1 MHSEFSLLEICFEL
15 LLFSLFVYKLYE
27 LGKAYLIP
35 FLYQTLA
42 QEKNKQTEIL
52 EKEKLLI
59 STHHRLENQ
68 INQQK
73 RTYALLEKKIQ
84 SLHEALQAEKEEL
97 KKEESRRLEQ
107 VKSKRII
114 QEQNLALSHALQSV
128 PFAIQATRDELAH
141 KYLGV
146 WGKQE
151 LTQLLESISKNSL
164 KNKDTHE

>member
-1 MHSEFSLLEICFEL
+1 MHSEFSLLEVCFEL
-15 LLFSLFVYKLYE
+15 LLFSLFAYKLYE

-84 SLHEALQAEKEEL
+84 SWYLAREAEKEQLKRDEAQRIEL
-97 KKEESRRLEQ
+97 I
-107 VKSKRII
+107 KSKRII
-114 QEQNLALSHALQSV
+114 QQTNLALSLALQTI
-128 PFAIQATRDELAH
+128 PYAIQATRDELTE
-141 KYLGV
+141 KYEGQ

-151 LTQLLESISKNSL
+151 LTKLIESISKNSL
-164 KNKDTHE
+164 KNRDGQ

>member
-1 MHSEFSLLEICFEL
+1 MHSEFSLLEVCFEL
-15 LLFSLFVYKLYE
+15 LLFSLFAYKLYE
-27 LGKAYLIP
+27 LGKTYLIP

-52 EKEKLLI
+52 EKEKLLV

-84 SLHEALQAEKEEL
+84 SWHLALEIEKDQL
-97 KKEESRRLEQ
+97 KRDEIQRLEQ

-114 QEQNLALSHALQSV
+114 QQTNLALTLALQAI
-128 PFAIQATRDELAH
+128 PCAIQATRDELAQ
-141 KYLGV
+141 KYQGH

-151 LTQLLESISKNSL
+151 LAQLLESVSKSSL
-164 KNKDTHE
+164 KKQG

>member
-1 MHSEFSLLEICFEL
+1 MHSEFSLLEVCFEL
-15 LLFSLFVYKLYE
+15 LLFSLFAYKLYE
-27 LGKAYLIP
+27 LGKTYLIP

-84 SLHEALQAEKEEL
+84 GWHSACEAEKEQL
-97 KKEESRRLEQ
+97 KRDEALRIENIKN
-107 VKSKRII
+107 KRII
-114 QEQNLALSHALQSV
+114 QQANLALTVALQAIPS
-128 PFAIQATRDELAH
+128 AIQATRNELTE
-141 KYLGV
+141 KYRGQ

-151 LTQLLESISKNSL
+151 LTQLLESVSKSAL
-164 KNKDTHE
+164 KNKDDQ